1 MEPFRTDGLQKTL
14 QTPQGNFFCLGS
26 LCADFFREM
35 KLVNVLLRDF
45 IADVAP
51 APDQELSQG
60 HAPMRMR
67 FLLLYLFGFMLG
79 ASSHDNRSSCG
90 SWSVTCGTCVRI

>member
-1 MEPFRTDGLQKTL
+1 MKPFRTDGLQKTL

-26 LCADFFREM
+26 LCADFFREV
-35 KLVNVLLRDF
+35 KFVDVLLRDF

-60 HAPMRMR
+60 HAPM
-67 FLLLYLFGFMLG
+67 LYADCFSTFW
-79 ASSHDNRSSCG
+79 SHAGGNL
-90 SWSVTCGTCVRI
+90 